1 MNAKMRV
8 CQEKCNLY
16 KLCVKKANHNL
27 LYYTDKMQNLVRVLS
42 QLNQEREQTMI
53 DSLNKLI
60 LFETSVDMTLKYD
73 TKMFVRLIEE
83 MQLKTTIPNAV
94 EDSTPSEAKDNLSET
109 KEPPVSSELSAI
121 GISSK
126 Y

>member
-83 MQLKTTIPNAV
+83 MQLKTTIPNAA
-94 EDSTPSEAKDNLSET
+94 EDSTPSEDNNLNET
-109 KEPPVSSELSAI
+109 KEPPVTSESSAI
-121 GISSK
+121 GIYSK
-126 Y
+126 YK